1 MERKKLYCGLCL
13 AVVISAAAAVNGA
26 EAQETLGR
34 GKTPAQTFASDCVVC
49 HKSPQGLAKSASG
62 LIGVEGFLREHY
74 TSSRESAAALANYL
88 RSVGTAPGAARAK
101 RPAKG
106 DQPKADEWAGPK
118 PAEAKGPTAS
128 PTLLAGA
135 PSPPTGG
142 PRTSWR
148 RSGERWNRG
157 RTHPRMAKQS
167 LPGAGGNSQVGDCTA
182 LKRVPLSSFCLR
194 RVWPAAAW
202 LRPRLHRPPA
212 EPSRPART
220 WPPRQRS
227 PRQLPP
233 PLPCAAR

>member
-1 MERKKLYCGLCL
+1 MERKKLYWGLCL

-34 GKTPAQTFASDCVVC
+34 GKTPAQTFASDCAVC

-101 RPAKG
+101 RP
-106 DQPKADEWAGPK
+106 PKATSRRPTNGQGPN
-118 PAEAKGPTAS
+118 PPRPRGPTAS

-167 LPGAGGNSQVGDCTA
+167 LPGAGGNSPG
-182 LKRVPLSSFCLR
+182 R
-194 RVWPAAAW
+194 
-202 LRPRLHRPPA
+202 RLHGA
-212 EPSRPART
+212 QTCSTFFFLPSAGLAGGRLA
-220 WPPRQRS
+220 S
-227 PRQLPP
+227 S
-233 PLPCAAR
+233 AATPSSC